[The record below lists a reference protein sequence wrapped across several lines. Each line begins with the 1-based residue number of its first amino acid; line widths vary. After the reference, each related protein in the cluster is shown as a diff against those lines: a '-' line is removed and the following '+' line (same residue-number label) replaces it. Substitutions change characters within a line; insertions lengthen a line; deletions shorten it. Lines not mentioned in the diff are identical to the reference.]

1 MISFLNTCLNFIC
14 CQEPKG
20 IIVRDA
26 FCYYYFLITYIAV
39 SDERFQKV
47 KSAFC
52 PKQQFFDQSDSED
65 DVFDQKENTTS
76 SKEWSAREII
86 PGRTDELNRL
96 ETLIEELLQNG
107 KSSSLYIS
115 GPPGTGKSA
124 CVTAVLRQF
133 RHTHGDN
140 YAHVK
145 IVNCVRCR
153 TKQSILETIGC
164 SADGKIVKSFGSKQK
179 TAKKQLPLIVVLD
192 EVDQVEMSHR
202 TFIYEMF
209 EWVSSNRED
218 TPKKETGGI
227 KKGSPILLIAIAN
240 ALDLTERVLPRLALS
255 SVKPELMHY
264 KPYSAS
270 QLVDIIHD
278 RINKVSISSIHK
290 NFDTLIRSVSFCMG
304 ISGW

>member
-1 MISFLNTCLNFIC
+1 M
-14 CQEPKG
+14 
-20 IIVRDA
+20 
-26 FCYYYFLITYIAV
+26 
-39 SDERFQKV
+39 
-47 KSAFC
+47 
-52 PKQQFFDQSDSED
+52 
-65 DVFDQKENTTS
+65 
-76 SKEWSAREII
+76 
-86 PGRTDELNRL
+86 
-96 ETLIEELLQNG
+96 
-107 KSSSLYIS
+107 
-115 GPPGTGKSA
+115 
-124 CVTAVLRQF
+124 
-133 RHTHGDN
+133 
-140 YAHVK
+140 
-145 IVNCVRCR
+145 RCR

-290 NFDTLIRSVSFCMG
+290 NFDTLIRSVLLFGNQWVVNEYMMFFIMKTIKNQSWQNMLCMSERLLQLT
-304 ISGW
+304 IEW